1 MENATFGAGCF
12 WGVQAAFQRVKGVT
26 KTSVGYM
33 GGDPEEPT
41 YEAVCSDTTGHAEV
55 VQVEFDPSHVSYED
69 LLSVFWEIHDPTS
82 LNRQGWD
89 IGSQYRS
96 AIFYHTPEQ
105 QKTAADAME
114 KVGRSGKFPREIVTE
129 IASAS
134 EYWLAEEY
142 HQDYLAKKGLGTHG

>member
-1 MENATFGAGCF
+1 MEKATFGAGCF

-105 QKTAADAME
+105 QKTAKDA
-114 KVGRSGKFPREIVTE
+114 KDRVGRSGKFSKGIVTE

-134 EYWLAEEY
+134 DYWLAEEY